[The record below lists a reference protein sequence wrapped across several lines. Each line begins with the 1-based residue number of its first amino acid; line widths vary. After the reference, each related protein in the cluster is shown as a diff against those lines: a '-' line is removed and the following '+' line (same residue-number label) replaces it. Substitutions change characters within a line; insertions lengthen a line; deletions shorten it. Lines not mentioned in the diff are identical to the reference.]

1 MHISDAIRE
10 VNEDLDE
17 KLSACDGWDL
27 DEDAKHQRVWS
38 GLDLNEDDKKE
49 LAKKIVTKYQR
60 EFEILEN
67 YDKTRELPFQ
77 RKRIDITLSVETIN
91 KLKKL
96 KEKTGKPV
104 SQIIEEK
111 F

>member
-1 MHISDAIRE
+1 M
-10 VNEDLDE
+10 
-17 KLSACDGWDL
+17 
-27 DEDAKHQRVWS
+27 QFT
-38 GLDLNEDDKKE
+38 KKTINKILKE
-49 LAKKIVTKYQR
+49 NKKA
-60 EFEILEN
+60 FEMLEN

-91 KLKKL
+91 KLRKL
-96 KEKTGKPV
+96 KEKTGKPI